1 MRSEYFAIDTN
12 IKEPF
17 AIIVNFGAI
26 LNHYRLALNYQDTT
40 GSIGFSD
47 TLYRIGYSGETDT
60 IHSESMPGL
69 DTLYSGPQDSVEEV
83 PSIFE
88 NHGVLPGSMMKME
101 GSRVNED
108 WITIHIVLALTVF
121 AWTRI
126 FYYNRLKQVF
136 RSFFGIRFQGMMMRE
151 GNVLRERISIALMIV
166 FLISASLAI
175 YLVFTRLME
184 WPSDQLK
191 SFRLFSLI
199 MLIVIFFWILKNI
212 SNIIVGNVFQNPVIL
227 SDYLVTNFVFN
238 IVTGSVLLPVLV
250 LAVYVPS
257 IEMVYLAAMI
267 WVLFFLYR
275 LIRLLVSSLSYT
287 KFSLFNRIL
296 YLCTF
301 EIAPIIVIIKLIMS
315 NIEQ

>member
-1 MRSEYFAIDTN
+1 MIN
-12 IKEPF
+12 
-17 AIIVNFGAI
+17 
-26 LNHYRLALNYQDTT
+26 QDTAVS
-40 GSIGFSD
+40 GGFSD
-47 TLYRIGYSGETDT
+47 TLTGLGFLGKYDSVYSQSGMAE
-60 IHSESMPGL
+60 
-69 DTLYSGPQDSVEEV
+69 DTLFSSPQNRVEEI

-88 NHGVLPGSMMKME
+88 NHSLLPGSLTITE
-101 GSRVNED
+101 SVSGNED
-108 WITIHIVLALTVF
+108 WVTVHIVLALMVF

-126 FYYNRLKQVF
+126 FYFNRLKQVF

-166 FLISASLAI
+166 FLISTSLVV
-175 YLVFTRLME
+175 YLIFTRLLN
-184 WPSDQLK
+184 WPSIQLT

-199 MLIVIFFWILKNI
+199 MLVVIFFWILKNT

-238 IVTGSVLLPVLV
+238 IVTGSIILPVLI
-250 LAVYVPS
+250 LAVYLPS
-257 IEMVYLAAMI
+257 VEMVYLAATI

-275 LIRLLVSSLSYT
+275 LIRLLVTSLSYT

-301 EIAPIIVIIKLIMS
+301 EIAPVIVIIKLIMS
-315 NIEQ
+315 NLEQ